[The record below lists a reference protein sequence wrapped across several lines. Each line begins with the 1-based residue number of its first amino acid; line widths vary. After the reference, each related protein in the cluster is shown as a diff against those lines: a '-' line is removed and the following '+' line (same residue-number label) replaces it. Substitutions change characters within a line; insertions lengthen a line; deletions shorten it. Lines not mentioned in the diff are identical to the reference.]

1 MEGRTIH
8 PNDKAETMAN
18 ENYEIYKREVIRLV
32 FPRIFRESNEA
43 NTKAKLA
50 TGAKKVGRLPEIRD
64 VVAFYFYILSYV
76 NGQAYRENG
85 EPNERYGACFVS
97 YEKIIEDLCMA
108 RNRIKHLS
116 DILEANG
123 LLLKTVQYYEGMKRY
138 KLYYPSWVP
147 RVSDDGYL
155 VSPDGE
161 KIIPDPSVYLPRRY

>member
-1 MEGRTIH
+1 MESKTIH
-8 PNDKAETMAN
+8 PNDKAEAMAS

-76 NGQAYRENG
+76 NGQAYRESG
-85 EPNERYGACFVS
+85 EPNEKYGACFVS
-97 YEKIIEDLCMA
+97 YKRITEDLCMTKD
-108 RNRIKHLS
+108 RIKYLA
-116 DILEANG
+116 DVLEANG
-123 LLLKTVQYYEGMKRY
+123 LIIRSVHYYEGAKRY
-138 KLYYPSWVP
+138 KLYYPSWSP

-155 VSPDGE
+155 VNPDGE
-161 KIIPDPSVYLPRRY
+161 KIIPDQAVYLPRRD